1 MPLQDAGTARCAPSP
16 LRRALPAWLCA
27 AALLALVVPLVGCT
41 SLRQWVRQ
49 GFRVGPDY
57 APAPAPVAEQ
67 WIDYTHSQVN
77 NAPGDYRQWWH
88 VFQDPLLDQLIEQ
101 ASQQNLT
108 LRTAGMRILE
118 ARARLNI
125 ARGNLWP
132 QLQQAFGNFQ
142 RNNTSQTEANVLLVP
157 DFDHWDVGFNA
168 SWELDFWGR
177 FRRAI
182 EAESALLD
190 AAIEDYDNV
199 LVLLQAEVARAYI
212 QYRTFQQR
220 IQVARQ
226 NVQLQQRTLQI
237 ADVQFRNG
245 KVTELDVAQAREN
258 LAATQALV
266 PALES
271 GLRQTANALCVLL
284 GIPPQDLTQLLGE
297 GPIPPAPEQVVV
309 GIPAQLLRRRP
320 DVRRAER
327 LAAAQSAA
335 IGLAE
340 AEFYPHIAINGYLG
354 YGSQKLSDLFRSESF
369 IGAVGPSFQW
379 NILNYGRLLNN
390 VRAQQARFYQRVL
403 EYQQTVLEAAR
414 EVEDAIV
421 AFLKEQQR
429 LRRLQESAAQAQR
442 AVQIATIQYRR
453 GTVNFQPV
461 VYMQQ
466 ILAGRQDQLVQ
477 SQGAVA
483 LRLVAVYKALG
494 GGWQTRLPRRVAP
507 EAQPLPKAPAQPDPL
522 QTEALAPPPLEEENT
537 HPPVVER
544 IVPHDLGQCL

>member
-1 MPLQDAGTARCAPSP
+1 MAVWFPNTPGNPRFLLLGRTP
-16 LRRALPAWLCA
+16 ALIILV
-27 AALLALVVPLVGCT
+27 LVVSTSGCT
-41 SLRQWVRQ
+41 SLRQWIQQ

-57 APAPAPVAEQ
+57 ATPPAPVAEQ
-67 WIDYTHSQVN
+67 WIDYTDDHVI
-77 NAPGDYRQWWH
+77 NAPGDYRQWWQ
-88 VFQDPLLDQLIEQ
+88 VFQDPLLDQLIQQ

-125 ARGNLWP
+125 AQGNLWP
-132 QLQQAFGNFQ
+132 QLQQAFGTFQ
-142 RNNTSQTEANVLLVP
+142 RTNTSQSEANVLLTP
-157 DFDHWDVGFNA
+157 DFDHLDVGFNA

-182 EAESALLD
+182 ESESALLD
-190 AAIEDYDNV
+190 ASIEDYDNV
-199 LVLLQAEVARAYI
+199 LVILQAEVARAYI

-220 IQVARQ
+220 LKVAQQ
-226 NVQLQQRTLQI
+226 NVQLQQRTLEI

-258 LAATQALV
+258 LAATQALI

-284 GIPPQDLTQLLGE
+284 GIPPQDLSELLGQ
-297 GPIPPAPEQVVV
+297 GPIPQAPQQVVV
-309 GIPAQLLRRRP
+309 GVPAELLRRRP

-354 YGSQKLSDLFRSESF
+354 YGGRDFSDLLRSESF
-369 IGAVGPSFQW
+369 IGSVGPSFQW

-390 VRAQQARFYQRVL
+390 VRAQEARFYQRVL

-414 EVEDAIV
+414 EVEDAMI

-429 LRRLQESAAQAQR
+429 LDRLQESAAQAQR
-442 AVQIATIQYRR
+442 AVEIATIQYRR

-483 LRLVAVYKALG
+483 LQLVAVYKALG
-494 GGWQTRLPRRVAP
+494 GGWQTRLPQRVP
-507 EAQPLPKAPAQPDPL
+507 PDAQPLPQAPQQPN
-522 QTEALAPPPLEEENT
+522 QEQKKALAPPVLEEENA
-537 HPPVVER
+537 PEPVAER
-544 IVPHDLGQCL
+544 IVPRDLGQCL